1 MSGSSGDSS
10 QTSTIKTGPPDYLKP
25 YVTGA
30 AADAQRLYQ
39 AGGPQVFPGST
50 VANLSPETT
59 QAWGGIAGR
68 ATSGSPLNAAAG
80 GYLAK
85 AIGGQYLPGPGLDPV
100 SASVWGQVR
109 PNVDSAFSAAGRYG
123 SDSHAEALAQGF
135 TQGFAPYALQEYQGE
150 RQLQQQAAAMAP
162 GQAAQDYVDLN
173 ALQGVGTARD
183 QYGQALVTDAYNRF
197 NAQQQRPYSNLDWY
211 SSQLNGSP
219 WQRQTSSTPVYQ
231 PGLGQQIAGGA
242 LAGLGTLAKAWSPFG

>member
-1 MSGSSGDSS
+1 MSGSSGDSG

-59 QAWGGIAGR
+59 QAWGATAAR
-68 ATSGSPLNAAAG
+68 ALNGSPVNAAAQG
-80 GYLAK
+80 WATGILNGSSPTY
-85 AIGGQYLPGPGLDPV
+85 GQLGD
-100 SASVWGQVR
+100 SVWSQVR

-123 SDSHAEALAQGF
+123 SDSHAEALSRGYTEGIAPA
-135 TQGFAPYALQEYQGE
+135 FA
-150 RQLQQQAAAMAP
+150 QLQATAS
-162 GQAAQDYVDLN
+162 GQAPTLANQDYVDLGQLG
-173 ALQGVGTARD
+173 AVGTARD

-197 NAQQQRPYSNLDWY
+197 NAQQQRPYANLDWY

-242 LAGLGTLAKAWSPFG
+242 LAGIGTLAKAWSPFG